1 MSSLRFIKQVSP
13 TSGVHSLELTD
24 VFTDD
29 FDVYKISSSG
39 LFSDSTTATAC
50 NLRFISPGGG
60 VIVSSNYDYA
70 QLGMKGEAAFVENKG
85 TTETRIWNFFS
96 GIDDNPDS
104 QGGTGYI
111 FNPTNNNSYT
121 HALYQSVSHQNGNLR
136 TYKGIGG
143 LHNSSKVTG
152 FQLELNEST
161 ADFDAGGIVKV
172 YGLRVD

>member
-1 MSSLRFIKQVSP
+1 MSNLRFIKEVTP

-50 NLRFISPGGG
+50 NLRFISAGGG
-60 VIVSSNYDYA
+60 VVTTNYDYA
-70 QLGMKGEAAFVENKG
+70 QLGMKGEATFVQNRSTSES
-85 TTETRIWNFFS
+85 RVYNFFS
-96 GIDDNPDS
+96 GLDDNPDS

-121 HALYQSVSHQNGNLR
+121 HALYQSISHQNGNLR
-136 TYKGIGG
+136 TYKGIGV
-143 LHNSSKVTG
+143 LHTFSKVTG
-152 FQLELNEST
+152 FQLEINEST
-161 ADFDAGGIVKV
+161 ADFDAGGVVKV